1 MWVWARTRVRAL
13 SQAGRYP
20 IHQLVRPRRFG
31 APGLSR
37 RAVVAG
43 AKKESKTA
51 RASVRAGAG
60 GAGGGRVFGDMK
72 RFTPLGGGFCYF
84 AASDGKNLHLKV
96 DSEELFTVL
105 SAIEGADRAK
115 IDAEVTELAAKF
127 GHLEIGRA
135 HV

>member
-1 MWVWARTRVRAL
+1 M
-13 SQAGRYP
+13 
-20 IHQLVRPRRFG
+20 
-31 APGLSR
+31 
-37 RAVVAG
+37 AG

-84 AASDGKNLHLKV
+84 AAGDGKNMHLKV
-96 DSEELFTVL
+96 DSEELFGLL

-115 IDAEVTELAAKF
+115 VDAEVTELAAKF
-127 GHLEIGRA
+127 GEKVPAWKTLAEKLKAGNLA
-135 HV
+135 EAAA

>member
-1 MWVWARTRVRAL
+1 
-13 SQAGRYP
+13 
-20 IHQLVRPRRFG
+20 
-31 APGLSR
+31 
-37 RAVVAG
+37 VAG

-96 DSEELFTVL
+96 DSEELFGVL

-115 IDAEVTELAAKF
+115 IDAEVAELAGKF
-127 GHLEIGRA
+127 GDKVPAWKVLSEKLTA
-135 HV
+135 PAAELAEAAA

>member
-1 MWVWARTRVRAL
+1 M
-13 SQAGRYP
+13 
-20 IHQLVRPRRFG
+20 
-31 APGLSR
+31 
-37 RAVVAG
+37 AG

-84 AASDGKNLHLKV
+84 AATDGKNLHLKV
-96 DSEELFTVL
+96 DSEELFGIL

-115 IDAEVTELAAKF
+115 INAEVSELAAKF
-127 GHLEIGRA
+127 GDKAPVWKALADKLTAGDLAEA
-135 HV
+135 AA

>member
-1 MWVWARTRVRAL
+1 M
-13 SQAGRYP
+13 
-20 IHQLVRPRRFG
+20 
-31 APGLSR
+31 
-37 RAVVAG
+37 AG

-96 DSEELFTVL
+96 DSEELFGVL

-115 IDAEVTELAAKF
+115 IDAEVAELAARF
-127 GHLEIGRA
+127 GEKVPAWKDLAAKLTAGDLAEA
-135 HV
+135 AA

>member
-1 MWVWARTRVRAL
+1 M
-13 SQAGRYP
+13 
-20 IHQLVRPRRFG
+20 
-31 APGLSR
+31 
-37 RAVVAG
+37 AG

-84 AASDGKNLHLKV
+84 AAADGKNLHLKV
-96 DSEELFTVL
+96 DSEELFGIL

-115 IDAEVTELAAKF
+115 IDAEVSELAAKF
-127 GHLEIGRA
+127 GEKAPVWKTLADKLTAGELA
-135 HV
+135 EAAA